1 MTQGYD
7 GPLPGYYVQSSN
19 PQTPNLGLT
28 LIGVDPI
35 IAYNF
40 VLIDMFAGATSG
52 VTSLNGLAG
61 AVTLAAGSN
70 ITITPT
76 GNTLT
81 IASTA
86 AGAVTSVGLTMPA
99 IFSVAN
105 SPITSSGT
113 LAVTLA
119 TETANTVWAGPTTGA
134 AAAPTFRALVSADLP
149 AGVGTV
155 TSVTFTGDGTVLS
168 STPSSAVTT
177 TGTLTA
183 ALANAAG
190 GTLFGRNATTTGA
203 PAYTTAPVLGIPG
216 TSTGTIALASS
227 TASGKFI
234 ITAPASASTPTLTLP
249 TTSNVLAGQFAG
261 DGVIYS
267 ASLVTASAAGTL
279 TLPSPSNQNANIV
292 FAGPASGGAATPSF
306 RALVAADI
314 ASGTVLWNTLGNAS
328 GALTLANGTNAS
340 TFNHTSAVVWTWANT
355 TSAVVGTPQNSPSLV
370 LSGQYFATGNIT
382 GTDTWTIAQS
392 LTAGLNGA
400 SALTITHAGTTGS
413 LGLNIPVSGTTGV
426 PNIFSATS
434 GAGCGIHVGPA
445 ANISAVICNNA
456 SQGDFLRFNQT
467 TTLIAQI
474 GQTSTTSHFFR
485 LATSEAN
492 SVAGVIGN
500 VTTSVI
506 PGVTFGGGS
515 SFTGT
520 GAGTQTAVSVGSSEA
535 VSGNAFATVT
545 FAPTSGATNFTAFR
559 VLPTINQTS
568 TSSGN
573 YTGLLVNV
581 IETSLKGSANLLLD
595 LQAGATGGTSEFAV
609 NNSGVVTKYAA
620 TTTVGQGIP
629 SEIGTVVDSTAQSAA
644 ITATNII
651 ASAPRTGM
659 YRISMSATITTA
671 SSTSSILGG
680 TNGFQVGFTSPT
692 DSVAK
697 TTVAGNSI
705 TTAANTTGTAIA
717 DTITVYAKTGT
728 AITYAFDYQSTGV
741 TAMVYELHARL
752 EAL

>member
-35 IAYNF
+35 VAYNF
-40 VLIDMFAGATSG
+40 VLIDMFAGAASG

-70 ITITPT
+70 ITITPA

-86 AGAVTSVGLTMPA
+86 TGAVTSVGLTMPA
-99 IFSVAN
+99 IFSVAG
-105 SPITSSGT
+105 SPVTSSGT

-119 TETANTVWAGPTTGA
+119 TETANRIWAGPTSGGA
-134 AAAPTFRALVSADLP
+134 ATPTFRSLVTADLP

-190 GTLFGRNATTTGA
+190 GTVFGRNATTTGA
-203 PAYTTAPVLGIPG
+203 PSYTSAPVLGIPG

-227 TASGKFI
+227 TASGKFT

-292 FAGPASGGAATPSF
+292 FAGPSSGGAATPSF

-340 TFNHTSAVVWTWANT
+340 TFNHTSAVAWTWANT

-400 SALTITHAGTTGS
+400 SALTFTHSGSTGAPTVVFPNGASGKPSIGFAGSVTTGFWQTGS
-413 LGLNIPVSGTTGV
+413 AVVATGGGTNVCAFSSAQARLSSGGVWAWSSADTG
-426 PNIFSATS
+426 SS
-434 GAGCGIHVGPA
+434 GADTGISRLGA
-445 ANISAVICNNA
+445 AS
-456 SQGDFLRFNQT
+456 
-467 TTLIAQI
+467 IAI
-474 GQTSTTSHFFR
+474 
-485 LATSEAN
+485 
-492 SVAGVIGN
+492 
-500 VTTSVI
+500 
-506 PGVTFGGGS
+506 
-515 SFTGT
+515 
-520 GAGTQTAVSVGSSEA
+520 GTQTAGDFTGTLKFTTLTLQGKIGTYNAISTI
-535 VSGNAFATVT
+535 GN
-545 FAPTSGATNFTAFR
+545 
-559 VLPTINQTS
+559 
-568 TSSGN
+568 
-573 YTGLLVNV
+573 
-581 IETSLKGSANLLLD
+581 
-595 LQAGATGGTSEFAV
+595 
-609 NNSGVVTKYAA
+609 GV
-620 TTTVGQGIP
+620 P
-629 SEIGTVVDSTAQSAA
+629 SELVTVDLTAQSAA
-644 ITATNII
+644 IGTTTLYAVP
-651 ASAPRTGM
+651 ASGVGP
-659 YRISMSATITTA
+659 YRVSVYAKITTA
-671 SSTSSILGG
+671 GGISSVLGG
-680 TNGFQVGFTSPT
+680 TNGFQLTWTDPT
-692 DSVAK
+692 DS
-697 TTVAGNSI
+697 TTPTVAIVDLSSSALN
-705 TTAANTTGTAIA
+705 ANTTT
-717 DTITVYAKTGT
+717 TVYLGSSVIYTKASTN
-728 AITYAFDYQSTGV
+728 IQYAFDYTSAG
-741 TAMVYELHARL
+741 TAMQYKISIRV